1 MNQRSVHTQFVPPQ
15 PDYMDAQQH
24 FLHSWRQF
32 ADTHLT
38 SADSQYVPSGKPMVK
53 APISPTD
60 SVKFIQNSV
69 QSWQAPIQRQ
79 MVPTPN
85 MSQGMT
91 RQTTFPSGYLLEQLP
106 PTAVNVAVTSTLPLS
121 GLPRGITKPPR
132 RKKKKIA
139 AHHTFSCSLASST
152 ASPFTVKT
160 TNSLT
165 LQELS
170 NVLKKRQNPNHMME
184 RPIFSYSFLIALSLL
199 SSPKNQLTLSEICQ
213 WITEAFPYFKYSR
226 SINWRNSI
234 RHNLSLN
241 GAFQKTTK
249 SSDGKSHL
257 WTFQEGHEGKYFKDL
272 DMSFEELRIFLQG
285 MDLYF
290 RPMIYAGGA
299 NNGNSIGKNSSS
311 SSNTNSTG
319 VNIAY
324 DKFDS
329 NIGNTFHRSNSY
341 NALTATLEQRKS
353 QRHINYLPTPPL
365 TDNTPPRKGS
375 LHGLPQ
381 IRIQAPNNLPGAT
394 NKRPEMR
401 IQDLPKA
408 VREEE
413 PMTLLKPISV
423 TRATAPTTAPGSIP
437 VPTPAPMVFTST
449 PNRGARLSV
458 DATGKIRSIDEHL
471 DLLKTPQ
478 FGDNI
483 RDSILRL
490 PMISPRRMEV
500 MKNGFDPL
508 NPGDF
513 RIDNFF

>member
-1 MNQRSVHTQFVPPQ
+1 
-15 PDYMDAQQH
+15 MDAQQH
-24 FLHSWRQF
+24 FLHSWKQF
-32 ADTHLT
+32 ADTHLAST
-38 SADSQYVPSGKPMVK
+38 DNRHVPTQKPIAK

-60 SVKFIQNSV
+60 SVKFIQNSF

-79 MVPTPN
+79 MVPTPDI
-85 MSQGMT
+85 SQGVT
-91 RQTTFPSGYLLEQLP
+91 RQPTVPSGYVLEQLP
-106 PTAVNVAVTSTLPLS
+106 PTAVNVAVTNMVPLS

-139 AHHTFSCSLASST
+139 THHTFSCSLANST
-152 ASPFTVKT
+152 ASSCTVKT

-165 LQELS
+165 LQELT
-170 NVLKKRQNPNHMME
+170 NVLKKRQNPNLLME

-213 WITEAFPYFKYSR
+213 WIAEAFPYFKYSR

-241 GAFQKTTK
+241 GAFKKTTK

-272 DMSFEELRIFLQG
+272 DMSFEELRLLLQG
-285 MDLYF
+285 MDPYL
-290 RPMIYAGGA
+290 RPMVYSAKGS
-299 NNGNSIGKNSSS
+299 NFNGNIINKHN
-311 SSNTNSTG
+311 N
-319 VNIAY
+319 NITY
-324 DKFDS
+324 SKSDS
-329 NIGNTFHRSNSY
+329 NMGDVFHQNNSY
-341 NALTATLEQRKS
+341 NALAATSEQNKS
-353 QRHINYLPTPPL
+353 QSHINYLPTPPL

-375 LHGLPQ
+375 LLGLPQ
-381 IRIQAPNNLPGAT
+381 IRIQAPNHLAGT
-394 NKRPEMR
+394 TDKRPEMR
-401 IQDLPKA
+401 VQELPK
-408 VREEE
+408 VIKEEE
-413 PMTLLKPISV
+413 QMTLLKPISV
-423 TRATAPTTAPGSIP
+423 TRATAPTTAAVP
-437 VPTPAPMVFTST
+437 VPAPVPMAFTST
-449 PNRGARLSV
+449 PNREARLSV
-458 DATGKIRSIDEHL
+458 DATGKKIRSIDEHL

-490 PMISPRRMEV
+490 PMLSPRRMEV

-513 RIDNFF
+513 RMDSFF